1 MSDVKFIH
9 CRPITVVTGAIKNSG
24 GCTVAFREV
33 SDGIEY
39 ATAWCSPKD
48 NFNKALGRI
57 KAEGRLKSDQYRKHT
72 TLNFTDFIK
81 MHNRRYVEDYAI

>member
-9 CRPITVVTGAIKNSG
+9 CRPITVTGKIKNSG

-33 SDGIEY
+33 SDGIEF

-48 NFNKALGRI
+48 NFNKAFGRV
-57 KAEGRLKSDQYRKHT
+57 KAEGRLNSDHYRKHSS
-72 TLNFTDFIK
+72 LSFTDFIK
-81 MHNRRYVEDYAI
+81 MHNRRYHEEFSL